1 MTQWESVS
9 KDNREIVVRHAVSG
23 DAENLHAG
31 FKLVIDEGRWLPSL
45 AANAS
50 VADWVSWINRTK
62 RTREILL
69 IANVDGDYAGHLT
82 LQPEEWMASD
92 HVAKL
97 GVIVIAKYRN
107 VGVGRALMECA
118 EKTALEQDY
127 EKIIL
132 STFHDNDVASALYD
146 SLKYQKVGLRTRHF
160 KMPSGYIDE
169 ILMEK
174 HLVQ

>member
-1 MTQWESVS
+1 MTHWEFIS
-9 KDNREIVVRHAVSG
+9 KDNREIAVRHAVSG
-23 DAENLHAG
+23 DAANLHSG
-31 FKLVIDEGRWLPSL
+31 FKIVVEEGRWLPSL
-45 AANAS
+45 SANAS

-69 IANVDGDYAGHLT
+69 IAKVNDNYAGHLT

-97 GVIVIAKYRN
+97 GVIVISEYRN
-107 VGVGRALMECA
+107 IGVGRALMECA
-118 EKTALEQDY
+118 EKTAVEQEY

-132 STFHDNDVASALYD
+132 STFCDNEIAYALYD
-146 SLKYQKVGLRTRHF
+146 SLGYKKVGLRSRHF